1 MSHHVLFGDPGLRA
15 AFTQNGGTGGSFPD
29 DDPVTVFGSVEFNG
43 VDGELLT
50 LNALPSGEC
59 HVAMWLKW
67 SALVT
72 GFRVVWETSDG
83 LGTNNRVGGGKAADN
98 VGGGGPSSYKGTL
111 WPPAGIAY
119 SDAQHPPPYAWE
131 LWIWTRAA
139 TTDYWTLDAPSDR
152 IEWASAYDTP
162 VGADQM
168 SFGYSSGGTAPYYC
182 GGKIARMWITSGA
195 GSFVDAATAA
205 TWRADSTAAVVA
217 DHEWRP
223 GAPGDTTSLIQ
234 DHVGSWDL
242 TGSGGLTLGTDK
254 P

>member
-43 VDGELLT
+43 VDAELLT
-50 LNALPSGEC
+50 MNTLPAGEC

-67 SALVT
+67 NAAVT
-72 GFRVVWETSDG
+72 TFRIIWETNDG
-83 LGTNNRVGGGKAADN
+83 LGANVRLGGGKAADSAGGTSWEGVMLYPTGAGYDN
-98 VGGGGPSSYKGTL
+98 V
-111 WPPAGIAY
+111 A
-119 SDAQHPPPYAWE
+119 HMPPYAWE
-131 LWIWTRAA
+131 LWVWTRAA
-139 TTDYWTLDAPSDR
+139 GTDKWTLDNPAVRHEFSLAGPN
-152 IEWASAYDTP
+152 P
-162 VGADQM
+162 VGIDRM
-168 SFGYSSGGTAPYYC
+168 TFGYSGGSSSPHRV

-195 GSFVDAATAA
+195 GTFVDASTAA
-205 TWRADSTAAVVA
+205 DWRADSTAAVVA